1 MERPLGSGDSAPPCA
16 GVKGEDNPHGLSS
29 LLNSLLSFFHG
40 CKALALPQGRFT
52 AFAPARSARK
62 VGRAFHL
69 PPICCITVS
78 ATASTQGGGGWGGR
92 RLLPP
97 AHCYARMD
105 RFGQAVSVFPLS
117 RSNLRANRAPAT
129 ASVFFSERSR
139 SEIGTAQP
147 FRPPACASGK
157 RGDGQ
162 EGRNRRFLPSCPPAP
177 RRRSFPAFAKAETH
191 ALPLRSPIA
200 IYKFPVFLIFT
211 Y

>member
-1 MERPLGSGDSAPPCA
+1 M
-16 GVKGEDNPHGLSS
+16 SS
-29 LLNSLLSFFHG
+29 PFEFPAFLFSRLQGFGASTGPVYGICSR
-40 CKALALPQGRFT
+40 ALRAQGR
-52 AFAPARSARK
+52 SC
-62 VGRAFHL
+62 V
-69 PPICCITVS
+69 
-78 ATASTQGGGGWGGR
+78 
-92 RLLPP
+92 PP
-97 AHCYARMD
+97 AAHLLYHGKRNGFHPRGCRETQAASPPFRARCYARMD

-157 RGDGQ
+157 RGDWQ

>member
-1 MERPLGSGDSAPPCA
+1 MGCPP
-16 GVKGEDNPHGLSS
+16 

-78 ATASTQGGGGWGGR
+78 ATASTPRGWWVGWAAAS
-92 RLLPP
+92 PP
-97 AHCYARMD
+97 AHCYARID
-105 RFGQAVSVFPLS
+105 RFGQAASVFPLS

-157 RGDGQ
+157 RGDWQ
-162 EGRNRRFLPSCPPAP
+162 EGRNRWFLPSCPPAP
-177 RRRSFPAFAKAETH
+177 RRRSFPA
-191 ALPLRSPIA
+191 
-200 IYKFPVFLIFT
+200 
-211 Y
+211 